1 MKLELYENLQI
12 EITDEY
18 DEMNK
23 QEVERYYNNLNINYA
38 YINRENN
45 SAICFVLL
53 ENPLEKKDVQRKIT
67 EYQQYY
73 SRMVPGFRMGELML
87 RRADKFNTGIL
98 TFQSNAPTRT
108 LFNLMAVSNLNDKEL
123 VMNMCCEINDAF
135 EMLPKF
141 VKMVNSMKVSTE
153 N

>member
-1 MKLELYENLQI
+1 MKLELFENLQI

-23 QEVERYYNNLNINYA
+23 QEVAQYYKNLAINYA
-38 YINRENN
+38 YINREKN
-45 SAICFVLL
+45 SVICFVLL
-53 ENPLEKKDVQRKIT
+53 ENTLEKINVQRKIT

-73 SRMVPGFRMGELML
+73 SRMIPGFRMGELML
-87 RRADKFNTGIL
+87 RRTDKFNTGVL

-123 VMNMCCEINDAF
+123 VMNMCCDMNDAI

-141 VKMVNSMKVSTE
+141 VKMVNSMKVSTD